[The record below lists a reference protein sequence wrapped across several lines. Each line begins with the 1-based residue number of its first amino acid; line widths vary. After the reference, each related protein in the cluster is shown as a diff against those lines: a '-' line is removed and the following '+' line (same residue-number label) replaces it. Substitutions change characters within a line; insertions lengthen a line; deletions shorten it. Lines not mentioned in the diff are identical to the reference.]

1 MSRYAQFDT
10 SRLCLRPLHERGN
23 LVTLDNILS
32 LDSPAPAYDPPGLEA
47 LADRV
52 RAARRAGKPVLV
64 SIGAHVIKQ
73 GCARFLIDLMQ
84 RGLISHIAGN
94 GACSIHDFELSL
106 IGATSENVA
115 DYIRD
120 GRFGLW
126 TETGRLNEIA
136 GKAAAEGLG
145 YGEAIGREIWE
156 GNYPHR
162 DISVLGNAWRLG
174 IPATLHIGIGYDI
187 VHQHPNFDG
196 AATGKASHT
205 DFLIFA
211 RQVEDLEGGVFLNF
225 GSAVMGPEVY
235 LKALSM
241 ARNVASREGREI
253 RHFTTAVFDLISIQ
267 GDPHKEAAK
276 NQPQYY
282 YRPYKTILVRT
293 VADGG
298 ESHYFEGD
306 HKTTLPALWQK
317 LVRARPNR

>member
-1 MSRYAQFDT
+1 MSRYPLFDR
-10 SRLCLRPLHERGN
+10 SRLELRPVQERRN
-23 LVTLDNILS
+23 LVPLASLLALD
-32 LDSPAPAYDPPGLEA
+32 APIPPYDNPDLKV
-47 LADRV
+47 L
-52 RAARRAGKPVLV
+52 AARIQTARQAGKPVIL

-73 GCARFLIDLMQ
+73 GCSRFVIDLMQ
-84 RGLISHIAGN
+84 RGLITHVAGN
-94 GACSIHDFELSL
+94 GACAIHDFELSL

-126 TETGRLNEIA
+126 TETGRLNDIA
-136 GKAAAEGLG
+136 KKAAAEGLG
-145 YGEAIGREIWE
+145 YGEAIGRAIWE
-156 GNYPHR
+156 GNYAHR

-187 VHQHPNFDG
+187 IHEHPNFDG
-196 AATGKASHT
+196 AATGQASYT
-205 DFLIFA
+205 DFLIFT
-211 RQVEDLEGGVFLNF
+211 RQIEGLEGGVFLNF

-235 LKALSM
+235 LKAISM

-253 RHFTTAVFDLISIQ
+253 RHFTTAVFDLIPIH
-267 GDPHKEAAK
+267 GDPHKEAAR

-306 HKTTLPALWQK
+306 HRVTMPNLWRS
-317 LVRARPNR
+317 LT